1 MNWLTQTYWSK
12 FRTRAALVDE
22 LWRPSNALLFMRILG
37 LIVLSP
43 VLLRLSLP
51 RLFRLLEPK
60 STGKTPARPRQERI
74 VRYTEALLSH
84 RGPLPRR
91 SCLRRAITLYYFLS
105 REGAQLEVCFG
116 VAPSNGNLDG
126 HCWLVR
132 DGEPFLESG
141 DPLATFTPMYTFP
154 QAPLCDSQAETARS
168 S

>member
-1 MNWLTQTYWSK
+1 MRTYWSK
-12 FRTRAALVDE
+12 FRTRAAIIGE
-22 LWRPSNALLFMRILG
+22 MWRPSNALLFMRILG

-43 VLLRLSLP
+43 GLLRLSLP
-51 RLFRLLEPK
+51 RLFRLLESK
-60 STGKTPARPRQERI
+60 STRKAPARAQEERI
-74 VRYTEALLSH
+74 VRYTDALLAN
-84 RGPLPRR
+84 RGPLPHR

-116 VAPSNGNLDG
+116 VAPSNGNLGG

-154 QAPLCDSQAETARS
+154 QESRSASQAETARS
-168 S
+168 N

>member
-1 MNWLTQTYWSK
+1 MSWLTQTYWSK
-12 FRTRAALVDE
+12 FRTRAAIIGE
-22 LWRPSNALLFMRILG
+22 MWRPSNALLFMRIFG

-43 VLLRLSLP
+43 ALLRLSLP

-74 VRYTEALLSH
+74 VRYTEALLAH
-84 RGPLPRR
+84 RGPLPHR

-116 VAPSNGNLDG
+116 VAPSGGNLDG

-132 DGEPFLESG
+132 DGEPFLESR
-141 DPLATFTPMYTFP
+141 DPLANFTPICTFP
-154 QAPLCDSQAETARS
+154 QGSRTPPQAETARS